1 MKTSTPLARTP
12 APRSV
17 IEHRARLQYL
27 PVDGGQI
34 AYVDEG
40 AHEGDVVL
48 LLHGMPTSSWMWR
61 KLIPQLS
68 SAGLRVVAPD
78 LLGFGASD
86 KPADLSQY
94 TLERQARRIISLLNA
109 LSLQQVTL
117 VVHDL
122 GGPWGSELIDRIPER
137 IKRVVVLN
145 TSVYRDGFKPPALIK
160 MLGGPMGKPIFA
172 IMRSRIIGFRM
183 MTAFFKQF
191 VGDPSLMDAAAVE
204 GYWRSLSEGTVYPFQ
219 QFAQNFPA
227 LFQQFPRYQAASRRI
242 SVPAMLIWGN
252 HDPVCTF
259 DRLSAQ
265 FAADL
270 RIPRERIHL
279 FSSASH
285 FLAEDRA
292 PDIAERI
299 LTFVRETG
307 ARGE

>member
-1 MKTSTPLARTP
+1 MKTVTPLTLTN

-17 IEHRARLQYL
+17 AEHRARLQYL
-27 PVDGGQI
+27 PVDGGHL

-40 AHEGDVVL
+40 AREGKTML

-61 KLIPQLS
+61 KLIPMLS
-68 SAGLRVVAPD
+68 GAGLRVVAPD

-86 KPADLSQY
+86 KPADLRQY
-94 TLERQARRIISLLNA
+94 TLERQARRLISLLNA
-109 LSLQQVTL
+109 LSLERVTL
-117 VVHDL
+117 VIHDL
-122 GGPWGSELIDRIPER
+122 GGAWGSELIDRVPER

-145 TSVYRDGFKPPALIK
+145 TSVYRDGFKPPALVK
-160 MLGGPMGKPIFA
+160 MLGGPMGAPIFA
-172 IMRSRIIGFRM
+172 MMRSRALGFRM

-219 QFAQNFPA
+219 QFAQSFPT
-227 LFQQFPRYQAASRRI
+227 FYEQFPRYQAALRRI
-242 SVPAMLIWGN
+242 DAPAMLIWGA

-259 DRLSAQ
+259 DKLSAQ

-279 FSSASH
+279 LSSASH

-292 PDIAERI
+292 PDIAGRI
-299 LTFVRETG
+299 LTFIRETG
-307 ARGE
+307 TRQE